1 MHMSR
6 TGRREVEGFLQRCLP
21 LALMCLAQTVAA
33 LYIGGSVLLVGAV
46 AMFLAG
52 ALCGALL
59 IVSWQHYHPWFSWL
73 LWAGPGAAL
82 TAGVFGF
89 VVGPPLA
96 TGEVSVLGAVLVL
109 FGCSGLGFFGLVFL
123 LRGYVKRWLGT

>member
-6 TGRREVEGFLQRCLP
+6 TVRQEVEGFLQRCLP

-33 LYIGGSVLLVGAV
+33 LYIGGSVLLVGSV

-59 IVSWQHYHPWFSWL
+59 IVSWRHYYPWFSWL
-73 LWAGPGAAL
+73 LWAVPGAAL
-82 TAGVFGF
+82 TAGLFGF
-89 VVGPPLA
+89 VVGPPVA
-96 TGEVSVLGAVLVL
+96 TGEVSVLGALLVL